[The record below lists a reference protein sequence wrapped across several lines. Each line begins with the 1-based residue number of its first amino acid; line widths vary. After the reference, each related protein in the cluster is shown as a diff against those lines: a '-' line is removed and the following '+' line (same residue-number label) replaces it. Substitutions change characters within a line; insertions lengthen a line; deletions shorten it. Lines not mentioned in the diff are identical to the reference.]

1 MISVSGDC
9 LPFIFKLL
17 SNCYRQKM
25 ILAKICPKIR
35 DQQIHILSISGHCM
49 CFIFKIC
56 QIYADISMSQSISPI
71 FKNLIFGGFLP
82 FGPTLRCRTTGLLPD
97 YCIAMASCHYSGL
110 SHEISLEI
118 FTRLKMPACISQ
130 RIQIHHD
137 VSFAF
142 HIKVS

>member
-82 FGPTLRCRTTGLLPD
+82 FGPTLRCRTRQSCCQIIALRWLVVIIRGSPTRFHWRFSHGLR
-97 YCIAMASCHYSGL
+97 CRRASHNESKFIMM
-110 SHEISLEI
+110 SHLHFI
-118 FTRLKMPACISQ
+118 
-130 RIQIHHD
+130 
-137 VSFAF
+137 
-142 HIKVS
+142 

>member
-1 MISVSGDC
+1 M
-9 LPFIFKLL
+9 
-17 SNCYRQKM
+17 N
-25 ILAKICPKIR
+25 
-35 DQQIHILSISGHCM
+35 
-49 CFIFKIC
+49 
-56 QIYADISMSQSISPI
+56 QSISPI
-71 FKNLIFGGFLP
+71 LIDLIFGVFLP

-142 HIKVS
+142 SYKGQLISEPEVISLAFKSPKKPTKNLLEFLPYLASKMGQIKKINKTTLLS